1 MSTTYPEDSVLRRH
15 ALAAEQMRRDQG
27 HDKPPTD
34 SVLLRHYRQLTG
46 SLSASEPAGNR
57 AQATA
62 KTTAAPQPAAA
73 TARPAAQAAPAASA
87 PAAAAP
93 SSGGLIGFFKRLL
106 GF

>member
-15 ALAAEQMRRDQG
+15 AMAAEQMNRGQG

-46 SLSASEPAGNR
+46 SLSAPSPAGNR
-57 AQATA
+57 TQATA
-62 KTTAAPQPAAA
+62 KATVAPKPA
-73 TARPAAQAAPAASA
+73 TATAQAAVQAA

-93 SSGGLIGFFKRLL
+93 ARGGLIGFFKRLL
-106 GF
+106 GL